1 MSAHTCIPPN
11 SIGRMTGEKYYCPDC
26 SQRWVSVKAIN
37 PDGRT
42 SIRNEWA
49 VIEP

>member
-1 MSAHTCIPPN
+1 MSAHGCTPPN
-11 SIGRMTGEKYYCPDC
+11 SLGRATGFMWMCPRC
-26 SQRWVSVKAIN
+26 GKNWVSVKAIN